1 MFQKALPKGS
11 EAVNIQPIEN
21 GIQNQSSH
29 LQSAELWI
37 QGPRFSC
44 CKQWWLR
51 GLVLVVLSGIPTVHF
66 RAHHQPWLVVI
77 SESNVFACLLSLL
90 ESHPFSFSNQLQA
103 GKTTWKIRAKLYCY
117 DFTIVD
123 MFHPLFLPKR
133 LKTTKSQFQN
143 PKTES
148 HTVS

>member
-77 SESNVFACLLSLL
+77 SESNVFARLLSLL

-117 DFTIVD
+117 DFTLQSWICSI
-123 MFHPLFLPKR
+123 PCS
-133 LKTTKSQFQN
+133 SQN
-143 PKTES
+143 G
-148 HTVS
+148 